1 MIMGYRRAQRAP
13 SADFAMRSSNT
24 FAPITDA
31 VLARARREPDF
42 RRQLLAQN
50 LDLLLTTL
58 QKLRGGGGSSAR
70 ASADEVREGVALAVR
85 LAELI
90 QAAALPSRGP

>member
-1 MIMGYRRAQRAP
+1 
-13 SADFAMRSSNT
+13 MRSLKP
-24 FAPITDA
+24 FAPVTEA
-31 VLARARREPDF
+31 VLARARRDPDF
-42 RRQLLAQN
+42 RQHLLAQN

-58 QKLRGGGGSSAR
+58 QKLRGTGSSSR

-90 QAAALPSRGP
+90 QAAPLPSHGA

>member
-1 MIMGYRRAQRAP
+1 MILGTDGRSVP
-13 SADFAMRSSNT
+13 SADFAMRSPNT
-24 FAPITDA
+24 FAPVTDA
-31 VLARARREPDF
+31 LLARARREPDF

-50 LDLLLTTL
+50 LDVLLTTL
-58 QKLRGGGGSSAR
+58 QKLRGGGSSSR

>member
-1 MIMGYRRAQRAP
+1 
-13 SADFAMRSSNT
+13 MRSANT
-24 FAPITDA
+24 FAPVTDA

-42 RRQLLAQN
+42 RQRLLAQN

-58 QKLRGGGGSSAR
+58 QKLRGGGTSPR

-90 QAAALPSRGP
+90 QAAAQPARGS